1 MNCSNKGDLLRKYL
15 NGTTNVDEEKAFEEH
30 IAGCETCQQQLDTH
44 LASSERDAV
53 IRDKAQLDALP
64 KEQHKRIIQKAKWR
78 NRLSNSLTGVGF
90 LIILGCLSFIL
101 TFFYYAIGD
110 KSERARLTIETL
122 TQMTMP
128 NVYVG
133 LSYDEV
139 NTFFNAE
146 IKGDLNKLVG
156 MEEQVIGD
164 LEGKMVFNQLN
175 VNRDWVNGTYK
186 EKLYFLN
193 TKSSDAASV
202 ENVAW
207 KTLEK
212 LPEGTV
218 AELAVTFN
226 ETMTFNQFY
235 ELIQPYE
242 VRPAWYGINTGNIA
256 SPKIPYIFALNGA
269 IGIHEQALYDFMLDE
284 SVFIQGTKSEQYEY
298 AFKYALQFLSE
309 NKKYVKAYGTWL
321 NEDALDFEAQL
332 QYIEQNGIKLYGAVI
347 TGPTEELLKL
357 QSNNRIIFA
366 TVGEVDFWNWNE
378 PLDMSFS
385 FTN

>member
-1 MNCSNKGDLLRKYL
+1 MNCSNNGVLLQKYL
-15 NGTTNVDEEKAFEEH
+15 NGLTNADEEKAFEEH
-30 IAGCETCQQQLDTH
+30 IAGCATCQQQLDTH
-44 LASSERDAV
+44 LASAERDAAERNKEQ
-53 IRDKAQLDALP
+53 IDNLP

-78 NRLSNSLTGVGF
+78 NRLANLLTGLGF
-90 LIILGCLSFIL
+90 LIIIGCLSFIL
-101 TFFYYAIGD
+101 TLFYYEIGD
-110 KSERARLTIETL
+110 KSERARLTIQTL

-133 LSYDEV
+133 LSYEEV
-139 NTFFNAE
+139 NTFFNAD

-156 MEEQVIGD
+156 MEEQSIGD
-164 LEGKMVFNQLN
+164 LEGNMMFNRLN
-175 VNRDWVNGTYK
+175 VNRDWVNGKYK

-193 TKSSDAASV
+193 TKSSEAGNV

-207 KTLEK
+207 ETLEK

-226 ETMTFNQFY
+226 VPITFNQFY
-235 ELIQPYE
+235 EFIQSYD

-256 SPKIPYIFALNGA
+256 NPKIPYIFALNGA
-269 IGIHEQALYDFMLDE
+269 IGMHEQSLYDFMLKE
-284 SVFIQGTKSEQYEY
+284 GPFIQGTTIEQYEY
-298 AFKYALQFLSE
+298 AFKYALKFLSNNE
-309 NKKYVKAYGTWL
+309 KYVKAYGTWL
-321 NEDALDFEAQL
+321 NEDARDFEAQL
-332 QYIEQNGIKLYGAVI
+332 QYVEQNGIKLYGAVI

-357 QSNNRIIFA
+357 QSHNRIIFA

-378 PLDMSFS
+378 QRDMSFS